1 MNTYRKINTIEITRL
16 VNNFKVYLSGQGIED
31 FSKSR
36 HKNLRSL
43 MINYFKT
50 NQFKVDY
57 FEMAQGIIEELG
69 LKLENVLLQKTPT
82 PRIFRPGDHGTS
94 FHSDYWYGHGEKT
107 ITVWTPLTDLIEGN
121 SFSIVPNKL
130 LNEDFSRNLE
140 KSYGVA
146 SQEIEEELLRMSDP
160 VLINLGESIVF
171 HSKVLHGSP
180 INSTNLIRVSFD
192 FRIADTIDTTS
203 TKDSESYFRWING
216 GFMSSKNKFTGMNFI
231 KYICGGEH
239 KSTLAQ
245 HLLIESVVK
254 EYSISILGQEAEVE
268 RFGYPIFI
276 AYLDKLA
283 FEKNIDGLI
292 IASRAILDESSIK
305 FAEKYNKI
313 KVYCALENE
322 FI

>member
-1 MNTYRKINTIEITRL
+1 MKTYRKINTFEITRL
-16 VNNFKVYLSGQGIED
+16 VNNFKVYLSSQEIED
-31 FSKSR
+31 FSKSK
-36 HKNLRSL
+36 HKNLRIL

-57 FEMAQGIIEELG
+57 FEMAKVIIEELG

-107 ITVWTPLTDLIEGN
+107 FTVWTPLTDLIEGN
-121 SFSIVPNKL
+121 SFSIIPNKF
-130 LNEDFSRNLE
+130 LNEDFSINLE

-146 SQEIEEELLRMSDP
+146 SSEMEEELLSASEP

-171 HSKVLHGSP
+171 PSSVLHGSP
-180 INSTNLIRVSFD
+180 LNSTNLIRVSFD
-192 FRIADTIDTTS
+192 FRIADIFDTTS
-203 TKDSESYFRWING
+203 TKESESYFRWIDG
-216 GFMSSKNKFTGMNFI
+216 GFMSSKSKFTDMNFI

-268 RFGYPIFI
+268 RFGYPIFR

-283 FEKNIDGLI
+283 FDKNIDGLI

-305 FAEKYNKI
+305 FAENCNKI